1 MKQSFD
7 IEINKYIHKKSVE
20 IMNKKVSEIKN
31 RKNKF
36 LFESAANGHR
46 KSPDSYRMYLQEM
59 EDKALQERLKYIRSK
74 KVGCIN
80 SVDERFG

>member
-36 LFESAANGHR
+36 LFESATNGHR
-46 KSPDSYRMYLQEM
+46 KSPDGYKMFLQEK
-59 EDKALQERLKYIRSK
+59 EDKVLQERLQYIKSK
-74 KVGCIN
+74 KV
-80 SVDERFG
+80 E